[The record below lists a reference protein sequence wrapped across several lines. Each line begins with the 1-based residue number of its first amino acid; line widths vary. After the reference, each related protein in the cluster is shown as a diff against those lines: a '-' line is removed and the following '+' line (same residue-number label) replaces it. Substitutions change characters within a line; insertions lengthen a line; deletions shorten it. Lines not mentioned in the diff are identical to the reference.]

1 MPNFKYTA
9 LDQNGNESTGF
20 ITAADKIAAMEEI
33 RAKGLLVRECEETNA
48 KNAAAKAA
56 EQKKKEA
63 KTGGPVVNKKGK
75 GGGRAGAPVK
85 QRELMIFTRQLATLI
100 DAGLPLLQ
108 SLTVLGKQEPNP
120 NLRATIEAL
129 GEAVQGGATFSE
141 ALAAYPRLFNKLFV
155 NMVKAG
161 ELGGV
166 LEVVLKRLA
175 EYQEKANKLRG
186 KITSAMVYP
195 CIILTIAVGI
205 LVFLMLVI
213 VPKFK
218 GMFESQNMELPAL
231 SEFVFNFS
239 DNCMACDVVPFIPNA
254 VFVLILVG
262 LAIVGLGIWKRT
274 PKGGRAID
282 TFLLKLP
289 KLGQLIK
296 VSAVARFSRT
306 FGTLVSSGV
315 PILQALLITR
325 DTAGNVV
332 VSDAV
337 TKIHDAVREGESIVT
352 PMTSTTVFPPMMI
365 SMVDVG
371 EETGQLPDM
380 LMKVADVYDE
390 EVDNNVTALTAMLEP
405 LMIVFLAVVVGSIVL
420 AMFMPMMKIIETV

>member
-9 LDQNGNESTGF
+9 LDQNGVEKTGVVSADNKL
-20 ITAADKIAAMEEI
+20 AAVEMI
-33 RAKGLLVRECEETNA
+33 RSQGLLVRECDEAGGKSKPTAPKET
-48 KNAAAKAA
+48 KKASGP
-56 EQKKKEA
+56 KKK
-63 KTGGPVVNKKGK
+63 GGKGK
-75 GGGRAGAPVK
+75 AGGKIG

-108 SLTVLGKQEPNP
+108 SLNVLSKQEPNA
-120 NLRATIEAL
+120 NLRATITAL
-129 GEAVQGGATFSE
+129 AEGVQGGSTFSD
-141 ALAAYPRLFNKLFV
+141 ALAAYPRMFNRLFV

-161 ELGGV
+161 EIGGV

-186 KITSAMVYP
+186 KIVSAMVYP
-195 CIILTIAVGI
+195 IIIMVIAVGI

-218 GMFESQNMELPAL
+218 EMFEGQNMELPKF
-231 SEFVFNFS
+231 SQFVFNFS
-239 DNCMACDVVPFIPNA
+239 DNCMADSVIPFVPNA
-254 VFVLILVG
+254 VVAITLIF
-262 LAIVGLGIWKRT
+262 LASIGISIWRRT
-274 PKGGRAID
+274 PKGGRIVDA
-282 TFLLKLP
+282 FMLKIP
-289 KLGQLIK
+289 KLGHLNQ
-296 VSAVARFSRT
+296 VNAVARFSRT

-315 PILQALLITR
+315 PILQALMITR
-325 DTAGNVV
+325 DTSGNVI

-352 PMTSTTVFPPMMI
+352 PMTTSSAIFPPMVI

-380 LMKVADVYDE
+380 LMRVAEVYDE
-390 EVDNNVTALTAMLEP
+390 EVDNSVTALTAMLEP

-420 AMFMPMMKIIETV
+420 AMFMPMMEIIKNV

>member
-9 LDQNGNESTGF
+9 LDQNGAEKTGF
-20 ITAADKIAAMEEI
+20 VTADNKIAAMEMV
-33 RAKGLLVRECEETNA
+33 RAQGLLVRECEEA
-48 KNAAAKAA
+48 KGGAAPAAKQKGGKK
-56 EQKKKEA
+56 EKGKKKKEE
-63 KTGGPVVNKKGK
+63 GSKGK
-75 GGGRAGAPVK
+75 AGGAVK
-85 QRELMIFTRQLATLI
+85 QKELMVFTRQLATLI

-108 SLTVLGKQEPNP
+108 SLNVLSKQEPNP
-120 NLRATIEAL
+120 NLRATIVAL
-129 GEAVQGGATFSE
+129 GDSVQGGSTFSE
-141 ALAAYPRLFNKLFV
+141 ALSAYPKMFNKLFV

-161 ELGGV
+161 EIGGV

-175 EYQEKANKLRG
+175 EYQEKANRLRS
-186 KITSAMVYP
+186 KITAAMVYP
-195 CIILTIAVGI
+195 TIILVIAVGI
-205 LVFLMLVI
+205 LTFLMLVI

-218 GMFESQNMELPAL
+218 EMFEGQNMELPGL
-231 SEFVFNFS
+231 SQFVFNFS
-239 DNCMACDVVPFIPNA
+239 DNCMADSLIPLVPNA
-254 VFVLILVG
+254 VLFLGLVAA
-262 LAIVGLGIWKRT
+262 AIVGISIWKRT
-274 PKGGRAID
+274 PKGGRTVDAMV
-282 TFLLKLP
+282 LKMP
-289 KLGQLIK
+289 KIGDLTR

-332 VSDAV
+332 VADAV

-352 PMTSTTVFPPMMI
+352 PMSTCGVFPPMMI

-380 LMKVADVYDE
+380 LMKVAEVYDE
-390 EVDNNVTALTAMLEP
+390 EVDNSVTALTAMLEP

-420 AMFMPMMKIIETV
+420 AMFMPMMEIIKNV

>member
-9 LDQNGNESTGF
+9 LDQNGAEKTGF
-20 ITAADKIAAMEEI
+20 VTADSKIAAMEMV
-33 RAKGLLVRECEETNA
+33 RAQGLLVRECEESKGGA
-48 KNAAAKAA
+48 PAAKKKDA
-56 EQKKKEA
+56 KKE
-63 KTGGPVVNKKGK
+63 KGKKSKKGGAK
-75 GGGRAGAPVK
+75 GKAGAAVK
-85 QRELMIFTRQLATLI
+85 QKELMVFTRQLATLI

-108 SLTVLGKQEPNP
+108 SLNVLSKQEPNP
-120 NLRATIEAL
+120 NLRATIVAL
-129 GEAVQGGATFSE
+129 GESVQGGSTFSE
-141 ALAAYPRLFNKLFV
+141 ALSAYPKLFNKLFV

-161 ELGGV
+161 EIGGV

-175 EYQEKANKLRG
+175 EYQEKANRLRS

-195 CIILTIAVGI
+195 TIILVIAVGI
-205 LVFLMLVI
+205 LTFLMLVI

-218 GMFESQNMELPAL
+218 EMFEGQNMELPAL

-239 DNCMACDVVPFIPNA
+239 DNCMADSLVPFVPNA
-254 VFVLILVG
+254 VLFLILV
-262 LAIVGLGIWKRT
+262 AVTIVGVAIWKRT
-274 PKGGRAID
+274 PKGGRAVDALI
-282 TFLLKLP
+282 LKTP
-289 KLGQLIK
+289 KIGDLTR
-296 VSAVARFSRT
+296 VSSVARFSRT

-325 DTAGNVV
+325 DTAGNVI

-352 PMTSTTVFPPMMI
+352 PMSTCGVFPPMMI

-380 LMKVADVYDE
+380 LMKVAEVYDE
-390 EVDNNVTALTAMLEP
+390 EVDNSVTALTAMLEP

-420 AMFMPMMKIIETV
+420 AMFMPMMEIIKNV

>member
-9 LDQNGNESTGF
+9 LDQNGAEKTGF
-20 ITAADKIAAMEEI
+20 VTADNKIAAMEMV
-33 RAKGLLVRECEETNA
+33 RAQGLLVRECEEA
-48 KNAAAKAA
+48 KGGAAPAAKQKGGKK
-56 EQKKKEA
+56 EKGKKKKE
-63 KTGGPVVNKKGK
+63 GGSKGK
-75 GGGRAGAPVK
+75 AGGAVK
-85 QRELMIFTRQLATLI
+85 QKELMVFTRQLATLI

-108 SLTVLGKQEPNP
+108 SLNVLSKQEPNP
-120 NLRATIEAL
+120 NLRATIVAL
-129 GEAVQGGATFSE
+129 GESVQGGSTFSE
-141 ALAAYPRLFNKLFV
+141 ALSAYPKMFNKLFV

-161 ELGGV
+161 EIGGV

-175 EYQEKANKLRG
+175 EYQEKANRLRS
-186 KITSAMVYP
+186 KITAAMVYP
-195 CIILTIAVGI
+195 TIILVIAVGI
-205 LVFLMLVI
+205 LTFLMLVI

-218 GMFESQNMELPAL
+218 EMFEGQNMELPGL
-231 SEFVFNFS
+231 SQFVFNFS
-239 DNCMACDVVPFIPNA
+239 DNCMADSLIPLVPNA
-254 VFVLILVG
+254 VLFLGLVAA
-262 LAIVGLGIWKRT
+262 AIVGISIWKRT
-274 PKGGRAID
+274 PKGGRTVDAMV
-282 TFLLKLP
+282 LKMP
-289 KLGQLIK
+289 KIGDLTK

-332 VSDAV
+332 VADAV

-352 PMTSTTVFPPMMI
+352 PMSTCGVFPPMMI

-380 LMKVADVYDE
+380 LMKVAEVYDE
-390 EVDNNVTALTAMLEP
+390 EVDNSVTALTAMLEP

-420 AMFMPMMKIIETV
+420 AMFMPMMEIIKNV